1 MMNIALNEAGGD
13 FWTGGTTYINNL
25 KKAIKASF
33 PDINLYIL
41 TKNSDNYV
49 NEDYDGIIP
58 ITTGSSRFSGM
69 VNRIFRSRFNY
80 DRDLKNSIKSF
91 DKKID
96 VIFPSEYNTGK
107 SPQSVLWIPDFQ
119 ILKLP
124 NFFSENEI
132 FTYKKHIVKSMKK
145 SPVIV
150 LSSKDAQNDLKEFYP
165 KYVGKSRI
173 MQFVAHVPENIY
185 DDNPDKV
192 LKQYNIP
199 SKFIYMPN
207 QFWAHKNHLLV
218 FEALS
223 ILKEK
228 GVEPF
233 FVLTGNPTDY
243 RNPKYIIEILD
254 KINKY
259 GLRDQIAM
267 LGFVDHRHVYSLIRQ
282 SICVCNPS
290 LFEGWS
296 TPVEEAKSIGKSIL
310 LSDLPVHLEQSPPG
324 ATYFDRFSE
333 RDLSE
338 KLSEIWSS
346 NEEGP
351 DLEMEKKAK
360 ELLPSRMEAFAKTFL
375 SILSEVVN

>member
-96 VIFPSEYNTGK
+96 VIFPSEYNRLNHLNQYYG
-107 SPQSVLWIPDFQ
+107 FQ
-119 ILKLP
+119 ISKYFKLP

-150 LSSKDAQNDLKEFYP
+150 LSSKDAQK
-165 KYVGKSRI
+165 
-173 MQFVAHVPENIY
+173 
-185 DDNPDKV
+185 
-192 LKQYNIP
+192 
-199 SKFIYMPN
+199 
-207 QFWAHKNHLLV
+207 
-218 FEALS
+218 
-223 ILKEK
+223 
-228 GVEPF
+228 
-233 FVLTGNPTDY
+233 
-243 RNPKYIIEILD
+243 
-254 KINKY
+254 
-259 GLRDQIAM
+259 
-267 LGFVDHRHVYSLIRQ
+267 
-282 SICVCNPS
+282 
-290 LFEGWS
+290 
-296 TPVEEAKSIGKSIL
+296 
-310 LSDLPVHLEQSPPG
+310 
-324 ATYFDRFSE
+324 
-333 RDLSE
+333 
-338 KLSEIWSS
+338 
-346 NEEGP
+346 
-351 DLEMEKKAK
+351 
-360 ELLPSRMEAFAKTFL
+360 
-375 SILSEVVN
+375 